1 MKLLNKIRSFI
12 AIDFEPLK
20 ERAFLEI
27 SEINGVLGADK
38 SAYIPEDARSSN
50 PHTIYDGHGRLVV
63 GRVDA
68 KDYFQG
74 DDQFVGNVMSSIW
87 FFIFTLVMSFV
98 TIMSDGTTFSPSSI
112 LNVGLPLATF
122 FIAIL
127 YLHKKTTQSLIM
139 FMVWCFLELQLL
151 SVAGMSGGSKGLLLN
166 CLALSLPG
174 IRLIFNNYLSR
185 KSRAHAIYQNSRGN
199 THGLS
204 AYAGLDLNYL
214 KSLAKDKTPSYPLAT
229 ADGVFEHAG
238 LIGAV
243 GQGQNIAL
251 SQLDGNR
258 HMFIG
263 GASGTGKSRSLKE
276 HLILRN
282 KINTKFKKEN
292 PDFKESGMIVFC
304 GKGDLPND
312 LGLIE
317 DGGILHANIT
327 PLHYKVVNGVY
338 KEVGVKRFPLLKG
351 LTPEK
356 YTMTVVNANRTK
368 GGGGDNKIFEVT
380 GESLTYRTAVT
391 LYYLKKYGVKALS
404 RQFKF
409 SVKSN
414 YQMLAEIVK
423 RQEIRTSNGSIS
435 FESNNPVLQDLI
447 ALVAYLKNEVTNLQA
462 NPQAQNEHLITQ
474 MKSEIEI
481 LEATIQFVKN
491 SLNED
496 IQKFIQSVV
505 QQAQSWIVC
514 FINNSKLLDWADT
527 DSDEDDEFDILDV
540 MRLRHTVNADGS
552 ITVEKGAEIKR
563 YGITMK
569 KEEFKDAAKLTQN
582 FIMERL
588 FGAGAERGNGD
599 NWRNDPINHPFDLII
614 DEAQNVASQS
624 LLEYTQEF
632 RAWGVSL
639 IFMTQNLS
647 ALIAR
652 FDEKS
657 ILGFLSSI
665 ANHVLFDPN
674 DTYTLEYY
682 RQRLGK
688 IRNFI
693 SSGDSATPI
702 DYRHTVKRVLQLPEF
717 DRSNP
722 YHDEFRRFRGGY
734 NFGYKAKN
742 GNIQKFMGYAV
753 PIFFNFNA
761 FQLFSTPETIAVS
774 RYKID
779 EKEPVK
785 DLFSQLT
792 FNELKTRGKA
802 LVLVDR
808 GGKIRTDISTFYK
821 LGDA

>member
-50 PHTIYDGHGRLVV
+50 PHTIYDGNGRLVV

-74 DDQFVGNVMSSIW
+74 DDRFVGNVMSSIW
-87 FFIFTLVMSFV
+87 LFLFTFVMSFI
-98 TIMSDGTTFSPSSI
+98 TIMHDGASFSPSSI
-112 LNVGLPLATF
+112 LDIGIYSFVF
-122 FIAIL
+122 FIGLL
-127 YLHKKTTQSLIM
+127 YIHKKTTQSFFL
-139 FMVWCFLELQLL
+139 FGVWCLIE
-151 SVAGMSGGSKGLLLN
+151 VLLLN
-166 CLALSLPG
+166 FASANSGLKGVLLNCFALSLPG
-174 IRLIFNNYLSR
+174 IRLILSNYFF
-185 KSRAHAIYQNSRGN
+185 KKVRARSIYQNARNN
-199 THGLS
+199 TNGLS
-204 AYAGLDLNYL
+204 NFAGLDLNYL
-214 KSLAKDKTPSYPLAT
+214 KSLAKDKTPSYPLAP
-229 ADGVFEHAG
+229 ADGTFEHAG
-238 LIGAV
+238 LVGAV
-243 GQGQNIAL
+243 GKGQTIAL

-292 PDFKESGMIVFC
+292 PNFKESGMIVFC

-312 LGLIE
+312 LGLVSE
-317 DGGILHANIT
+317 GGILHANIT
-327 PLHYKVVNGVY
+327 PFHYKVVNGVY

-356 YTMTVVNANRTK
+356 YTMIVANSNKTK
-368 GGGGDNKIFEVT
+368 SGGDNKIFEVT

-391 LYYLKKYGVKALS
+391 LFYLKKYGVKALGRS
-404 RQFKF
+404 FKF

-414 YQMLAEIVK
+414 YQMLSELVK
-423 RQEIRTSNGSIS
+423 RQEIRTSNGAIS
-435 FESNNPVLQDLI
+435 FESNNHVLQDLI
-447 ALVAYLKNEVTNLQA
+447 ALTAYLKNEVNVLETNFKVENA
-462 NPQAQNEHLITQ
+462 NIITQ
-474 MKSEIEI
+474 MKSEIEV
-481 LEATIQFVKN
+481 LDATIQFVKN

-505 QQAQSWIVC
+505 AQAQSWISC
-514 FINNSKLLDWADT
+514 FMENSKLLDWADT

-552 ITVEKGAEIKR
+552 ITVDKNAEIKR

-569 KEEFKDAAKLTQN
+569 KEEFKEAAKLTQN

-588 FGAGAERGNGD
+588 FGASSERGNT
-599 NWRNDPINHPFDLII
+599 WHNDKINHPVDLII
-614 DEAQNVASQS
+614 DEAQNVANQS

-632 RAWGVSL
+632 RAWGISL

-657 ILGFLSSI
+657 ILGFLASI

-688 IRNFI
+688 IRNFVSTGEGI
-693 SSGDSATPI
+693 TPI
-702 DYRHTVKRVLQLPEF
+702 DYRHTMQRLLTLPEF
-717 DRSNP
+717 DRNNP
-722 YHDEFRRFRGGY
+722 YHDEFKKFRTGY
-734 NFGYKAKN
+734 DFGYTSKN
-742 GNIQKFMGYAV
+742 GMVQKFSQFYH
-753 PIFFNFNA
+753 FFFK
-761 FQLFSTPETIAVS
+761 QETIPVS

-779 EKEPVK
+779 EREPIK
-785 DLFSQLT
+785 DLFSPIL

-802 LVLVDR
+802 LILVDR
-808 GGKIRTDISTFYK
+808 GGKIRSDISTFYK